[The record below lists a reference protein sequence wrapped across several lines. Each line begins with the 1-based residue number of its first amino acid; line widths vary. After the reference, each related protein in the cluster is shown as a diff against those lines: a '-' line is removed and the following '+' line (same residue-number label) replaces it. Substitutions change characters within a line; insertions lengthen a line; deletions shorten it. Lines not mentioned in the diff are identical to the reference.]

1 MIKINGYKID
11 KIELNNYMSSDNTA
25 IILYSEGE
33 MFAVITTNLGL
44 MLPINMAY
52 LDTNNCPWVEDFMKK
67 YNFGESTG
75 IYGNSG
81 FCEYPLYTLNI
92 EELEKYK

>member
-33 MFAVITTNLGL
+33 MFAVITTNLNL

-52 LDTNNCPWVEDFMKK
+52 LDTNNYPWVEDFMKK
-67 YNFGESTG
+67 YNFGEPTG
-75 IYGNSG
+75 KYGNSG

-92 EELEKYK
+92 EELGKYK